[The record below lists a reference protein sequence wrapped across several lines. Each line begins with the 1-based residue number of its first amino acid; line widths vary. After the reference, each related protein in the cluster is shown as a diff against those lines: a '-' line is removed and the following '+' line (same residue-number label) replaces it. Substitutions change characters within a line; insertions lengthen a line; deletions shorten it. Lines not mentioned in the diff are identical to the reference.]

1 MRIIKAHCLAIAVV
15 ALMAGVAMASDHVD
29 IGNPAAE
36 AGYNL
41 VSWGPPEPGTSGGT
55 WGGIADWPGTCR
67 VIWSPQDQSPGGS
80 GSISAEVDM
89 FFSGSPEII
98 SFKHLDGFA
107 DESFDV
113 FIEGALIWS
122 YTDNGISEEKWYV
135 NGFTHNP
142 GPAGLYTVAFV
153 ARGDMGPDWDN
164 VGQVAFSGVWISGGP
179 VPTEDSSWGSMKAL
193 FR

>member
-1 MRIIKAHCLAIAVV
+1 MKILKVIGLVLSAV
-15 ALMAGVAMASDHVD
+15 ALMSVTATASDYVD
-29 IGNPAAE
+29 IGNPASE
-36 AGYNL
+36 AGYNP
-41 VSWGPPEPGTSGGT
+41 VSWGPPEPATSGGS

-67 VIWSPQDQSPGGS
+67 VIWSPNDQSPDGA

-89 FFSGSPEII
+89 FFSGNPEII

-113 FIEGALIWS
+113 FIEGFLIWS
-122 YTDNGISEEKWYV
+122 YTDSGTTAEKWYV

-153 ARGDMGPDWDN
+153 ARGAMGPDWGT
-164 VGQVAFSGVWISGGP
+164 VGQVAISGVWISGGP
-179 VPTEDSSWGSMKAL
+179 VATDQSSWGSMKAL